1 MFRLV
6 ENNGIKYYRV
16 DAFEGAAKHCFTTR
30 AGGVSENEFS
40 SMNLRFNCD
49 DKRENVLKNFD
60 IICSEIGVNYED
72 LVLSN
77 QIHEDNVVRVTA
89 KDKGNG
95 IMFPN
100 RFESADGLICGERG
114 IPLVTFYADCV
125 PLMFLDRVNGVI
137 AMSHS
142 GWKGTVKNIA
152 QKTVDAFLDDYNSK
166 VKDITVAIGPS
177 IGVCCF
183 EVGDEVADI
192 FHDIFGDCVLE
203 KHEKWHVN
211 LQKAV
216 YEELKNAGIPEENI
230 TLPGICTACNSDRLF
245 SHRASGGKRGNLGAI
260 MELI

>member
-6 ENNGIKYYRV
+6 KKNGISYYQI

-30 AGGVSENEFS
+30 IGGVSENEFS
-40 SMNLRFNCD
+40 SMNLRFNCS
-49 DKRENVLKNFD
+49 DKRENVIKNFD
-60 IICSEIGVNYED
+60 IICSEIGIDYKE

-95 IMFPN
+95 IMYPN
-100 RFESADGLICGERG
+100 KFESADGLICGERG
-114 IPLVTFYADCV
+114 VPLVTFYADCV
-125 PLMFLDRVNGVI
+125 PLMFLDRKNGVI

-142 GWKGTVKNIA
+142 GWKGTIKNIA
-152 QKTVDAFLDDYNSK
+152 KKTVDAFLNDYNSK
-166 VKDITVAIGPS
+166 AEDISVAIGPS

-183 EVGDEVADI
+183 EVGDEVKEI
-192 FHDIFGDCVLE
+192 FYETFGDGVLE

-216 YEELKNAGIPEENI
+216 YEELKNAGIPEGNI
-230 TLPGICTACNSDRLF
+230 TLPGICTACNSNLLF
-245 SHRASGGKRGNLGAI
+245 SHRASHGKRGNLAAI
-260 MELI
+260 MELV